1 MTRNLSREAHLWYTL
16 TSPEYLDRA
25 RDHLQTASDFFIAC
39 AKTHAFIS
47 DYAPVPYWGGKME
60 YLLQNYANARAML
73 EQGEYQPMIG
83 FGGGVEDIPRGIAE
97 SSMSWMASKKMR
109 CFSKKN

>member
-1 MTRNLSREAHLWYTL
+1 MTRNLSREAHLWYTI

-39 AKTHAFIS
+39 AKAHSFIA

-60 YLLQNYANARAML
+60 YLLQTYANARAML
-73 EQGEYQPMIG
+73 ILGNFSAMQDW
-83 FGGGVEDIPRGIAE
+83 GGTLEGHPARHRGIVYE
-97 SSMSWMASKKMR
+97 LDGIG
-109 CFSKKN
+109 